1 MLLGEGK
8 QTHLGRMEMEW
19 DGITVWKILITNYH
33 NFSMHHS
40 FSQQMLTVVFFPEND
55 LLIGKVQIFS
65 NGDNDTGD

>member
-1 MLLGEGK
+1 
-8 QTHLGRMEMEW
+8 MEMEW